1 MLGLEASECVYKLLK
16 WSLSFLQSSSMTY
29 RISNQLRGST
39 SWCQGPGL
47 LHLIRGVDP
56 LFVREDSVIKPF
68 SSESLVRAVG
78 PDQNCLSFPHPYQIL
93 CISFFTGL
101 LVDETFC

>member
-1 MLGLEASECVYKLLK
+1 M
-16 WSLSFLQSSSMTY
+16 
-29 RISNQLRGST
+29 

-56 LFVREDSVIKPF
+56 LFVREDSVIKPS

-78 PDQNCLSFPHPYQIL
+78 PDQNCFSFPHPYQIL
-93 CISFFTGL
+93 FGSFFTDL
-101 LVDETFC
+101 LVDETFS